1 MTTPRRL
8 RRTRGFTLMELMVV
22 VGIIMVMTAMAL
34 PAISK
39 FLDGQSLQQSGR
51 ILQSGF
57 NDARRA
63 AITQRANQYLVFFR
77 DTDQATGEVKW
88 GMRRY
93 RERLGYEGDSQ
104 YLLPNTQFD
113 IVEQST
119 TPLTGDPTA
128 RPIGRLRG
136 IGCYVFDGL
145 PDEKG
150 PLFQT
155 TTRQP
160 VGIQAPNVPLDA
172 GWIQFRKDGTLKLS
186 HLILPLEQSPLG
198 IAADL
203 FDANAVIEL
212 NQGNFDAIVGN
223 PSSVENS
230 TGGPMVDINI
240 REAGDVPADKR
251 CFVDLD
257 LNTGRV
263 QIRVVQPLAP

>member
-1 MTTPRRL
+1 MTSPRLRL

-51 ILQSGF
+51 MLQSGF

-77 DTDQATGEVKW
+77 DTDLATGEIKW

-93 RERLGYEGDSQ
+93 RERLGYEGDNQ

-113 IVEQST
+113 VT
-119 TPLTGDPTA
+119 TGTGVMVAGSPS
-128 RPIGRLRG
+128 IGRLRG
-136 IGCYVFDGL
+136 IGCHVFDGL

-150 PLFQT
+150 PLFQGV
-155 TTRQP
+155 TR
-160 VGIQAPNVPLDA
+160 VPAGMLANDLADA
-172 GWIQFRKDGTLKLS
+172 GWIQFRKDGTLRLS
-186 HLILPLEQSPLG
+186 QLIISNEQSPLG

-203 FDANAVIEL
+203 FDANATIEL
-212 NQGNFDAIVGN
+212 NQANFDTIIGGGDFGN
-223 PSSVENS
+223 AP
-230 TGGPMVDINI
+230 GGPMIDINI

-257 LNTGRV
+257 VNTGRV
-263 QIRVVQPLAP
+263 QIRVVQPLL

>member
-1 MTTPRRL
+1 MTSPRLRL

-22 VGIIMVMTAMAL
+22 VGIIMIMTAMAL

-51 ILQSGF
+51 MLQSGF

-77 DTDQATGEVKW
+77 DTDQATGEIKW

-93 RERLGYEGDSQ
+93 RERLGYEGDNQ

-113 IVEQST
+113 VVLST
-119 TPLTGDPTA
+119 SATVAGS
-128 RPIGRLRG
+128 IGRLRG
-136 IGCYVFDGL
+136 IGCHVFDGL

-150 PLFQT
+150 PLFQGV
-155 TTRQP
+155 TRMP
-160 VGIQAPNVPLDA
+160 VGMLAPNPVLDA

-186 HLILPLEQSPLG
+186 DLIAPREQSPLG

-203 FDANAVIEL
+203 FDANATIEL
-212 NQGNFDAIVGN
+212 NQANFDTIVGSPAVVDGN
-223 PSSVENS
+223 T

-257 LNTGRV
+257 VNTGRV
-263 QIRVVQPLAP
+263 QIRVVQPLL

>member
-1 MTTPRRL
+1 MTTPRL

-51 ILQSGF
+51 MLQSGF

-77 DTDQATGEVKW
+77 DTDQATGEIKW

-93 RERLGYEGDSQ
+93 RERLGYEGDNQ

-113 IVEQST
+113 VLLST
-119 TPLTGDPTA
+119 SATVAGS
-128 RPIGRLRG
+128 IGRLRG
-136 IGCYVFDGL
+136 IGCHVFDGL

-150 PLFQT
+150 TLFQGV
-155 TTRQP
+155 TRMP
-160 VGIQAPNVPLDA
+160 VGMLAPNPVLDA

-186 HLILPLEQSPLG
+186 DLIAPHEQSPLG

-203 FDANAVIEL
+203 FDANATIEL
-212 NQGNFDAIVGN
+212 SQGQFDTIVGVPAN
-223 PSSVENS
+223 
-230 TGGPMVDINI
+230 GPGLGNTSNGAMVDINI

-257 LNTGRV
+257 VNTGRV
-263 QIRVVQPLAP
+263 QIRVVQPLQ